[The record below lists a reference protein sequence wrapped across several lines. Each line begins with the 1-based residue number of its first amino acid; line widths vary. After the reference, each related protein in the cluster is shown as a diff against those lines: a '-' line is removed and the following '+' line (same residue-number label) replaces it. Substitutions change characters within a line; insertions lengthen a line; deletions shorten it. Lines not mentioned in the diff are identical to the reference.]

1 VAGTPSNTEQKGE
14 IQMDKMKSFFAS
26 DTYTVER
33 QGYTIHL
40 SRDIAYE
47 NEAVVEDMDG
57 NQVHV
62 DMSDYDYE
70 DFDGFLDAVIEEY
83 MRQ

>member
-1 VAGTPSNTEQKGE
+1 
-14 IQMDKMKSFFAS
+14 MDKMKSFFAS

-57 NQVHV
+57 NRVHV
-62 DMSDYDYE
+62 DVSDYDYE
-70 DFDGFLDAVIEEY
+70 DFDGFLDTVMEEY
-83 MRQ
+83 GRQ